1 MEFVAKYLILTMS
14 IIVATALTIWG
25 VTFVIKGLKYLFEEI
40 F

>member
-14 IIVATALTIWG
+14 IVVAAALTIWG
-25 VTFVIKGLKYLFEEI
+25 VALLMKGLKYLFEEI